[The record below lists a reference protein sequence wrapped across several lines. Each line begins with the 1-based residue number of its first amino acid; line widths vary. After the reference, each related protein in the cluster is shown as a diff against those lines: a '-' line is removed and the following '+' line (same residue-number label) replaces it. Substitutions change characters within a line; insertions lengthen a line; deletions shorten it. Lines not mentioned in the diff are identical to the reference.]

1 MKQLKDIL
9 NKAGVIR
16 IEGDTGIR
24 VSGLHINS
32 REVTEGS
39 LFFAVPGTRVDG
51 HRFIDQAIQNGAK
64 AIVCSRFPETQKEGI
79 VYIQV
84 QDPAFAVGI
93 IASNYY
99 DNPTEKLQ
107 LVGVTGTNGKTTIAT
122 LLHELFNS
130 LGYKSG
136 LLSTIKNIIDRKEIP
151 ATHTTPDAVSLNRLL
166 ADMAEA
172 GCDYAFMEVSSHA
185 IDQKRIAGLN
195 FRGAIFTNLT
205 HDHLDYH
212 NTFKEYL
219 TAKKKLFDELP
230 KGAFALSN
238 IDDKNG
244 RVMLQNTKALKKTY
258 SLRTMADFKGKIIEN
273 TLEGLHLQ
281 INGQAFYSLLTGEF
295 NAYNL
300 LAVYG
305 SAMLLEQD
313 NDTVLTILSRL
324 GAVEG
329 RFQVIRSRSG
339 ITGIIDY
346 AHTPD
351 ALENVLTTINSIR
364 TGNETLIT
372 VIGAGG
378 DRDKTKRPEMA
389 HIASGLSN
397 KVILTSDNPRSE
409 DPEQIIKEMLEGIDP
424 TGRKNTLAITNR
436 EEAIKTAVMLAKPG
450 DIILVAGKGHEK
462 YQEIKGVRHP
472 FDDMEIMKK
481 LFETI

>member
-9 NKAGVIR
+9 NKAGVVR

-24 VSGLHINS
+24 VSTLHLNS
-32 REVTEGS
+32 REITEGS

-64 AIVCSRFPETQKEGI
+64 VIVCSQWPEKQQEGV
-79 VYIQV
+79 VYVQV
-84 QDPAFAVGI
+84 EDPALAVGI
-93 IASNYY
+93 MASNYY

-122 LLHELFNS
+122 LLYHLFNG
-130 LGYKSG
+130 LGYKTG
-136 LLSTIKNIIDRKEIP
+136 LISTIKYLIAGKEIP
-151 ATHTTPDAVSLNRLL
+151 STHTTPDAISLNRLL

-195 FRGAIFTNLT
+195 FHGAIFTNLT

-212 NTFKEYL
+212 KTFKEYL
-219 TAKKKLFDELP
+219 TAKKKLFDDLP
-230 KGAFALSN
+230 EEAFSLSN

-273 TLEGLHLQ
+273 CLEGLNLQ
-281 INGQAFYSLLTGEF
+281 INGQNFYSLLTGEF

-305 SAMLLEQD
+305 AAMLLEQD
-313 NDTVLTILSRL
+313 NDAVLTVLSRL
-324 GAVEG
+324 RAVEG
-329 RFQVIRSRSG
+329 RFQVIKSQSG

-389 HIASGLSN
+389 HIASRLSN

-424 TGRKNTLAITNR
+424 AGRKNTLAITNR